1 MLHAKCEVGGTVHI
15 ISRSCVY
22 SQVLSLYKEDAGVT
36 NEYPLRINFMD
47 ERAVDLGG
55 VCRDL
60 FAAFWEV
67 AYQRLFEGASQLTP
81 VLHAQTDIGIFPVLG
96 HVVSHGY
103 LVCGYLPVQIA
114 LPCLLAMFLEAG
126 GISNS
131 MLMDAF
137 CNSISPVEAS
147 FLKGCF
153 RITSSA
159 FSSGVQAKLI
169 SLLSRFGSREVPTPT
184 TLKLCKYEFL
194 VKPMAA
200 LSMIKGGIPLAHRPF
215 WNRFSIDEFH
225 ALYKTLTAS
234 PSKVLDMLIE
244 PDMANSS
251 QERVFSYLQQY
262 IGNMRFEEIQRFL
275 RFVSGSSVCSSSD
288 ITVAFLCRDWV
299 GDHLRQY
306 SCIP

>member
-1 MLHAKCEVGGTVHI
+1 
-15 ISRSCVY
+15 
-22 SQVLSLYKEDAGVT
+22 
-36 NEYPLRINFMD
+36 MD

-184 TLKLCKYEFL
+184 TLRDQVVQVARYEFL

-288 ITVAFLCRDWV
+288 ITVAFNSLSGLGRRPISHTCDSTLELSTEYISYLDFAGEFDSILSNNEYTWLM
-299 GDHLRQY
+299 DA
-306 SCIP
+306 I